1 MSVATDHRQRAGE
14 PAGSFA
20 SGAGGAILV
29 DMTATLTS
37 PAFVGRT
44 EELARLA
51 VAADRAAAGT
61 PTSVMIGGEAGI
73 GKT

>member
-1 MSVATDHRQRAGE
+1 VTVVADQRQRRAGE

-20 SGAGGAILV
+20 LGAGGAMLV

-37 PAFVGRT
+37 PTFVGRT

-51 VAADRAAAGT
+51 GAMT
-61 PTSVMIGGEAGI
+61 PRPPSRSA
-73 GKT
+73 